1 MQKIIPAILPQSY
14 RAIEM
19 GAEKVHEAV
28 DTVQIDFVDGTFASN
43 RTWVFNN
50 KDGNIVSEILAQD
63 RGLPFW
69 EDLNYELDLM
79 VANPLQY
86 METFIA
92 MGPSKIIFH
101 IEGLDV
107 VQVVAYIESLPEIIT
122 DSISFGIAIGIETP
136 VESLAEI
143 APYVAS
149 IQCMGIVHVGFQS
162 QVFDERCI
170 AKVAEVRA
178 LYPNKI
184 IAVDGGVSTEN
195 IAALALA
202 GANEFVV
209 GSAVFQSP
217 DIYGTID
224 MLTRLCNTPSTT

>member
-69 EDLNYELDLM
+69 EDLNYEFDLM
-79 VANPLQY
+79 VANPLEY

-107 VQVVAYIESLPEIIT
+107 DAVISYIENLPEIIK
-122 DSISFGIAIGIETP
+122 DSIAFGIAIGIETP
-136 VESLAEI
+136 VEALEKI
-143 APYVAS
+143 APHVAS

-178 LYPNKI
+178 LYPDKI
-184 IAVDGGVSTEN
+184 IAVDGGVSAEN
-195 IAALALA
+195 IAALAQA

-217 DIYGTID
+217 DIYGTIET
-224 MLTRLCNTPSTT
+224 LQRLCNTPSTT

>member
-28 DTVQIDFVDGTFASN
+28 DTIQIDFVDGTFASN

-69 EDLNYELDLM
+69 EELNYEFDLM
-79 VANPLQY
+79 VSNPLEH
-86 METFIA
+86 MDTFIA

-107 VQVVAYIESLPEIIT
+107 EQVAAYIESLPEIIA

-136 VESLAEI
+136 VEAVEKI
-143 APYVAS
+143 APHVVS
-149 IQCMGIVHVGFQS
+149 IQCMGIVHVGFQG

-170 AKVAEVRA
+170 AKVAEIRA
-178 LYPNKI
+178 LYPDKI
-184 IAVDGGVSTEN
+184 IAVDGGVAQEN
-195 IAALALA
+195 IAALAQA

-224 MLTRLCNTPSTT
+224 MLTRLCNTPSKT